1 MKTYREPIEW
11 SNTWIDRWST
21 QAQDAYSSLREH
33 FKYGTQH
40 THFED
45 KAKEYIAAEMLKVIE

>member
-33 FKYGTQH
+33 FKYGTQTTH
-40 THFED
+40 TLRTRQ
-45 KAKEYIAAEMLKVIE
+45 KNTLPPKC